1 MIDYN
6 NNIKQN
12 NNNTNDILR
21 NYNNINKKTDIKDN
35 LKQLILEQCYYIKY
49 TEVNY
54 EINKD
59 FFDLIEI
66 EPFGNCFYCC
76 ISYYLCKH

>member
-6 NNIKQN
+6 NNI
-12 NNNTNDILR
+12 NDSLKM
-21 NYNNINKKTDIKDN
+21 YNNINKKAGIKDN

-49 TEVNY
+49 TAVNY

-66 EPFGNCFYCC
+66 EPFCNYFYCC
-76 ISYYLCKH
+76 ISIIYISTKIII